1 MKLVIVFDGWLQVCF
16 LCGATIT
23 SSLKKITAKV
33 LLLRSS
39 VPGYFKV
46 SPWFTRTVA
55 AVVSYVVGGDDDDA

>member
-1 MKLVIVFDGWLQVCF
+1 MVGCKFV
-16 LCGATIT
+16 
-23 SSLKKITAKV
+23 SSVVPQLLPHQKITAKV